1 MECTSKSLRV
11 VYGDYTLGVHGEGFD
26 YIFSYAQG
34 GLESIRKN
42 GYEWLYRC
50 PKPTFW
56 RALTDND
63 RGSKFHIKSGSWL
76 AADVFIDCKDI
87 EVIMDGVS
95 QGKPVAPENNKYG
108 SDVYADNMIVKYVYE
123 TVTTPST
130 TVEVTYD
137 VAEDGKITVNVLYK
151 GVQGLPELPAFGL
164 RFIMPTLADK
174 YMYEGLSG
182 ETYPDRMAGAVK
194 GVYEINDLSLTPYLV
209 PQECGMRMGTDW
221 LEVTRHTSLNNS
233 RKDNSAQT
241 LRIEKKNDTFA
252 FSCLPY
258 TASEIENATHH
269 EELPPAR
276 RTVLCVYGAV
286 RGVGGIDSWGSDVED
301 AYHINAEEDI
311 TYSFVIC

>member
-1 MECTSKSLRV
+1 MAYTDKLRV

-34 GLESIRKN
+34 GMESIVKN

-76 AADVFIDCKDI
+76 SADMFIDCK
-87 EVIMDGVS
+87 ETQVIMDGEV
-95 QGKPVAPENNKYG
+95 QKPYAPDNNSFG
-108 SDVYADNMIVKYVYE
+108 GDVFADEIIVKYTYE
-123 TVTTPST
+123 TISNPST
-130 TVEVTYD
+130 TVLVTYTVD
-137 VAEDGKITVNVLYK
+137 VSGKIQVDVHYN
-151 GVQGLPELPAFGL
+151 GVKGLPELPVFGM

-174 YMYEGLSG
+174 YIYKGLSG
-182 ETYPDRMAGAVK
+182 ETYPDRKAGAQK
-194 GVYEINDLSLTPYLV
+194 GIYEVTDLSLTPYLV
-209 PQECGMRMGTDW
+209 PQECGMRMDTEW
-221 LEVTRHTSLNNS
+221 LEIS
-233 RKDNSAQT
+233 RTDQSPQT
-241 LRIEKKNDTFA
+241 LRIEKKDKEFA

-258 TASEIENATHH
+258 TASEIENALHH

-286 RGVGGIDSWGSDVED
+286 RGVGGIDSWQSDVED
-301 AYHINAEEDI
+301 EYHISAEEDI
-311 TYSFVIC
+311 RYSFTIC

>member
-11 VYGDYTLGVHGEGFD
+11 VYGDFTLGVHGEGFD

-34 GLESIRKN
+34 GLESLLKN

-76 AADVFIDCKDI
+76 AADMFVDCKDV
-87 EVIMDGVS
+87 EVITDGVS
-95 QGKPVAPENNKYG
+95 QGKPCAPENNKYG
-108 SDVYADNMIVKYVYE
+108 ADVFADEIVVKYVYE
-123 TVTTPST
+123 TVTTPVT
-130 TVEVTYD
+130 TVTVTYRVENKGKMTVD
-137 VAEDGKITVNVLYK
+137 VSYK
-151 GVQGLPELPAFGL
+151 GVKGLPELPVFGL

-174 YMYEGLSG
+174 YMYKGLSG
-182 ETYPDRMAGAVK
+182 ETYPDRMAGAVR
-194 GVYEINDLSLTPYLV
+194 GVYEIDDLSLTPYLV
-209 PQECGMRMGTDW
+209 PQECGMRMDTDW

-233 RKDNSAQT
+233 RKDNAAQT
-241 LRIEKKNDTFA
+241 LRIEKKENTFA

-258 TASEIENATHH
+258 TASEIENALHH

-276 RTVLCVYGAV
+276 RTVLCIYGAV
-286 RGVGGIDSWGSDVED
+286 RGVGGIDSWGSDVEE